1 MPAYPDSCEP
11 RLPRRTGQAP
21 AQSRRRKKRRRRF
34 PVPGI
39 VLVLFLV
46 GGALFLRGRFA
57 RSHSPYTPP
66 SVSHS
71 EQGEVEAVGD
81 DLQTQLQELARE
93 KPRAGELL
101 SHLEDYPQE
110 LLELAVRNPETV
122 DFVADYPQEKDRAPA
137 ETVEEAERGTI
148 PLLLQWDPRWGCAQ
162 YGDGPMA
169 LNGCGPT
176 ALSMVI
182 CGLTGDRTATPYA
195 VAQYAQEMGYYVDG
209 VGTSWELMS
218 AGGAQF
224 GVTAR
229 ELPLSQSVMENALA
243 AGEPIICSVGPG
255 DFTTS
260 GHFIVLAGIEDGKF
274 QVRDPNR
281 RSTSEKL
288 WDYDTLAGQIT
299 NLWTFSLA

>member
-1 MPAYPDSCEP
+1 MPSYPDP
-11 RLPRRTGQAP
+11 RATRRTGQAP
-21 AQSRRRKKRRRRF
+21 AQSRRRKKRRRRL

-39 VLVLFLV
+39 VLILFLV
-46 GGALFLRGRFA
+46 GGALFLRGRFVQPH
-57 RSHSPYTPP
+57 SPSPYTSPP
-66 SVSHS
+66 TSHS
-71 EQGEVEAVGD
+71 EQGEAEALGD
-81 DLQTQLQELARE
+81 GLQVQLQELARE
-93 KPRAGELL
+93 EPRARDIL

-122 DFVADYPQEKDRAPA
+122 GFVADYPQEKDRAPA

-148 PLLLQWDPRWGCAQ
+148 PLLLQWDPRWGYAQ

-182 CGLTGDRTATPYA
+182 CGLTGDGTATPYT

-218 AGGAQF
+218 AGGTHF

-229 ELPLSQSVMENALA
+229 ELPLSQPVMENALA

-260 GHFIVLAGIEDGKF
+260 GHFIVLSGLEDGKF

-299 NLWTFSLA
+299 NLWAFSLA

>member
-1 MPAYPDSCEP
+1 MPSYPDP
-11 RLPRRTGQAP
+11 RDPRRTGQAP
-21 AQSRRRKKRRRRF
+21 AQSRRRKKRRRRL

-39 VLVLFLV
+39 VLILFLV
-46 GGALFLRGRFA
+46 GGVLFLRGRFV
-57 RSHSPYTPP
+57 RSHSPYLPP
-66 SVSHS
+66 PVSHL
-71 EQGEVEAVGD
+71 EQGEAESAGD
-81 DLQTQLQELARE
+81 GLQAQLQELARE
-93 KPRAGELL
+93 EPRARDILAN
-101 SHLEDYPQE
+101 LEDYPQE

-122 DFVADYPQEKDRAPA
+122 DFVADYPQEKDRTPA

-182 CGLTGDRTATPYA
+182 CGLTGDGTATPYA

-218 AGGAQF
+218 AGGTHF

-229 ELPLSQSVMENALA
+229 ELPGS
-243 AGEPIICSVGPG
+243 
-255 DFTTS
+255 
-260 GHFIVLAGIEDGKF
+260 
-274 QVRDPNR
+274 
-281 RSTSEKL
+281 RS
-288 WDYDTLAGQIT
+288 
-299 NLWTFSLA
+299 

>member
-1 MPAYPDSCEP
+1 MPDYPDSCEP

-21 AQSRRRKKRRRRF
+21 AQSRRRKKRRRRL

-93 KPRAGELL
+93 EPRAGELL

-195 VAQYAQEMGYYVDG
+195 VAQYAQEMGYYMDG

-229 ELPLSQSVMENALA
+229 ELPLSQSVMENALE
-243 AGEPIICSVGPG
+243 AGEPIVCSVGPG

-260 GHFIVLAGIEDGKF
+260 GHFIVLAGVEGGKF

-299 NLWTFSLA
+299 NLWAFSLA

>member
-1 MPAYPDSCEP
+1 MSAYPDSCEP

-93 KPRAGELL
+93 EPRAGELL

-122 DFVADYPQEKDRAPA
+122 DFVADYPQEKDRTPA

-229 ELPLSQSVMENALA
+229 ELPLSQSVMENALE
-243 AGEPIICSVGPG
+243 AGEPIVCSVGPG

-260 GHFIVLAGIEDGKF
+260 GHFIVLAGVEDGKF

-299 NLWTFSLA
+299 NLWAFSLA

>member
-1 MPAYPDSCEP
+1 M
-11 RLPRRTGQAP
+11 
-21 AQSRRRKKRRRRF
+21 
-34 PVPGI
+34 PGI
-39 VLVLFLV
+39 VLILFLV
-46 GGALFLRGRFA
+46 GGALFLRGRFV
-57 RSHSPYTPP
+57 RPHSPDTPP
-66 SVSHS
+66 LASHS
-71 EQGEVEAVGD
+71 EQGEAEAVGD
-81 DLQTQLQELARE
+81 GLPAQLQELARE
-93 KPRAGELL
+93 EPRARDIL

-122 DFVADYPQEKDRAPA
+122 GFVADYPQEKDRAPA

-148 PLLLQWDPRWGCAQ
+148 PLLLQWDPRWGYAQ

-182 CGLTGDRTATPYA
+182 CGLTGDGTATPYA

-218 AGGAQF
+218 AGGAHF

-229 ELPLSQSVMENALA
+229 ELPLSQPVMENALA

-260 GHFIVLAGIEDGKF
+260 GHFIVLSGLEDGQF

-299 NLWTFSLA
+299 NLWAFSVA

>member
-21 AQSRRRKKRRRRF
+21 AQSRCRKKRRRRF

-93 KPRAGELL
+93 EPRAGELL

-137 ETVEEAERGTI
+137 ETVEEAEWGTI

-229 ELPLSQSVMENALA
+229 ELPLSQSVMENALE
-243 AGEPIICSVGPG
+243 AGEPIVCSVGPG

-260 GHFIVLAGIEDGKF
+260 GHFIVLAGVEDGKF

-299 NLWTFSLA
+299 NLWAFSLA

>member
-11 RLPRRTGQAP
+11 RLP
-21 AQSRRRKKRRRRF
+21 RRKKRRRRF

-46 GGALFLRGRFA
+46 GGVLFLEGRFA
-57 RSHSPYTPP
+57 RSHSSYTLPP
-66 SVSHS
+66 VSHS
-71 EQGEVEAVGD
+71 EQGEVEAVGED
-81 DLQTQLQELARE
+81 IRSQLQELARE

-122 DFVADYPQEKDRAPA
+122 DFVADYPQEKDRVPA

-176 ALSMVI
+176 GPQRLRSHRPVH
-182 CGLTGDRTATPYA
+182 GDLRPDRGQDCHPLRGGP
-195 VAQYAQEMGYYVDG
+195 VRPGDG
-209 VGTSWELMS
+209 VLCGRGGHQLGAHVRRRDTFWRRRPGAAPEPVGDGERPGGGRGNPSSAAWAPGTSPPADTSSSW
-218 AGGAQF
+218 
-224 GVTAR
+224 
-229 ELPLSQSVMENALA
+229 
-243 AGEPIICSVGPG
+243 PG
-255 DFTTS
+255 
-260 GHFIVLAGIEDGKF
+260 
-274 QVRDPNR
+274 
-281 RSTSEKL
+281 
-288 WDYDTLAGQIT
+288 
-299 NLWTFSLA
+299 

>member
-1 MPAYPDSCEP
+1 MPAYPDFCEP

-93 KPRAGELL
+93 EPRARELL

-229 ELPLSQSVMENALA
+229 ELPLSQSVMENALE
-243 AGEPIICSVGPG
+243 AGEPIVCSVGPG

-260 GHFIVLAGIEDGKF
+260 GHFIVLAGVEGGKF

-299 NLWTFSLA
+299 NLWAFSLA